1 MTRRRAAL
9 AAIAALAVTGAALS
23 GCTGSNSP
31 SAAGGPTLAVYDGGS
46 GAFTKN
52 FNPLSPTVVHQVQG
66 MLYEPLFFFNG
77 QAEAGTKPVSM
88 LGTRYSFDD
97 TGTKLSVTTRSGV
110 RWSDGTAF
118 SAKDVA
124 FTMNLINKTPALN
137 TSGNAPTAEATDDT
151 HVVMTFSR
159 PSFTDGPNILG
170 HTFIVPRHVF
180 QSVENPATFTNPD
193 PIGTGPMTLA
203 SFSSQSYLLKKN
215 PKFWDAGKVEVG
227 ALRMYSLSGN
237 EAAANKLISGGLDW
251 TGIYVP
257 NITKTLS
264 TRPNV
269 GYTQWGGSVI
279 TLATCSSTALGCTG
293 PQTDPV
299 VRQAMAAA
307 IDRTQVNK
315 LAYSGSGSAPS
326 ATFVAPSA
334 KNYIASDYATPESM
348 SAQAKKADS
357 LLEGDGWAKGSDGV
371 YAKGGQRLS
380 LTALV
385 ISGYT
390 DYISI
395 LQTVQEQFKTAGIE
409 LNVKQSAAQEVLSS
423 SGLGSYQ
430 LVINSLAPGPTS
442 DPYSHLQR
450 LLQRTGDRQGRHVG
464 EPLRQ
469 HRPVLRPGR
478 RRGDRHRRRHRG
490 RVGQGRG
497 LRRHPEDHHEGPA
510 LHPRAVQR
518 RLRGVLDEAG
528 HGMADGEEPLRR
540 RLVVV
545 GARQRAGAAAPEGQM
560 TGSIGE
566 GCIPW
571 RS

>member
-442 DPYSHLQR
+442 DPYYIYNGFFNGQA
-450 LLQRTGDRQGRHVG
+450 TDKVG
-464 EPLRQ
+464 TSVNPYGNIARFSDPAVDEAIATAGGTEDESAKAEAYAAIQKIITKDLPYI
-469 HRPVLRPGR
+469 PVLFNG
-478 RRGDRHRRRHRG
+478 GF
-490 RVGQGRG
+490 
-497 LRRHPEDHHEGPA
+497 
-510 LHPRAVQR
+510 
-518 RLRGVLDEAG
+518 
-528 HGMADGEEPLRR
+528 GEYSTKQVTGWPTEKNLY
-540 RLVVV
+540 
-545 GARQRAGAAAPEGQM
+545 AAASSWSAPDNEQVLLHLKAK
-560 TGSIGE
+560 
-566 GCIPW
+566 
-571 RS
+571 